1 MKIQKPKISY
11 IEEGT
16 FGVDEPGY
24 REFSHGSDPQ
34 TGVDDAARSRTE
46 TDRHSISF
54 VNSEVRKPFPE
65 FRLMYSSARFQFDLE
80 PGSFYHIQCFYLV

>member
-1 MKIQKPKISY
+1 MLDGSAVL
-11 IEEGT
+11 
-16 FGVDEPGY
+16 F
-24 REFSHGSDPQ
+24 EFSHGSDPQ
-34 TGVDDAARSRTE
+34 TGVDDAARSMTE

-80 PGSFYHIQCFYLV
+80 PGSFFTYSAFPLDQMIQAAGTRSS